1 LSFFGRKKKEKKK
14 KKKKGEQKKKT
25 IPFEVIEDNDGINAG
40 HRWTNRGVSSKDG

>member
-1 LSFFGRKKKEKKK
+1 LDGKQKRTKITTKKVNK
-14 KKKKGEQKKKT
+14 KKKT

>member
-1 LSFFGRKKKEKKK
+1 LSFFGRKTKENKNNNKKVNKKK
-14 KKKKGEQKKKT
+14 KA